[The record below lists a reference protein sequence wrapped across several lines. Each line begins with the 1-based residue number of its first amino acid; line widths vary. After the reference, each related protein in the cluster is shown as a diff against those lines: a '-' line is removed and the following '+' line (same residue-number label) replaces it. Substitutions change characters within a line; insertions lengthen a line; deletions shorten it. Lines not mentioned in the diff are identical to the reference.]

1 MSLSVNKVQLY
12 LNVINNIMLQHN
24 KSSFDVKPVDE
35 VKIKGIQ
42 RVEIIDVQMPFFSMM
57 IFLIKLVLASIP
69 AAIILGI
76 LFSVF
81 GGLLFSFF

>member
-1 MSLSVNKVQLY
+1 MVLYENGKKVGSD
-12 LNVINNIMLQHN
+12 NNQ
-24 KSSFDVKPVDE
+24 SSFDVKPLDE

-57 IFLIKLVLASIP
+57 IFLIKLALASIP